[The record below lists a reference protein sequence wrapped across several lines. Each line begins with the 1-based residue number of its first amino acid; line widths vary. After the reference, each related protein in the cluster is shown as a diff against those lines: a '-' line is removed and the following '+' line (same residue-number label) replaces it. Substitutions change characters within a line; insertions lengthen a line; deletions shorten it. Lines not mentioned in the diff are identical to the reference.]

1 MWKSG
6 AEWQQLAGRR
16 SGLKPCGGQKWVNVW
31 LVGGGVTVM
40 LIQSDIY
47 RETDSL
53 RWEQTDRE
61 VEMASNLCEEV
72 VPQNVVQVW
81 SVLWDLGKQV
91 GD

>member
-1 MWKSG
+1 MG
-6 AEWQQLAGRR
+6 QCVAG
-16 SGLKPCGGQKWVNVW
+16 GK
-31 LVGGGVTVM
+31 GVTVM

-47 RETDSL
+47 RETGSQ

-61 VEMASNLCEEV
+61 VEMVSYLCEEV
-72 VPQNVVQVW
+72 MPQNVVQVG

>member
-1 MWKSG
+1 MDDKSG
-6 AEWQQLAGRR
+6 
-16 SGLKPCGGQKWVNVW
+16 SMCGWW
-31 LVGGGVTVM
+31 EGGVTVM

>member
-1 MWKSG
+1 MATASRQTLWTEALWRTKVG
-6 AEWQQLAGRR
+6 QCVAG
-16 SGLKPCGGQKWVNVW
+16 GK
-31 LVGGGVTVM
+31 GVTVM

-47 RETDSL
+47 RETGSQ

-61 VEMASNLCEEV
+61 VEMVSNLCEEV
-72 VPQNVVQVW
+72 VPQNVVQVG